1 MSHTPYNS
9 NNNSQS
15 LVGRTNVASGAS
27 FGGGGAGCTFAPT
40 FFINAFFGLPT
51 IKIPTHSSSEIVI
64 IL

>member
-27 FGGGGAGCTFAPT
+27 FGGGGGRVYICTNIFYKRLLWPANNKNT
-40 FFINAFFGLPT
+40 YT
-51 IKIPTHSSSEIVI
+51 
-64 IL
+64 